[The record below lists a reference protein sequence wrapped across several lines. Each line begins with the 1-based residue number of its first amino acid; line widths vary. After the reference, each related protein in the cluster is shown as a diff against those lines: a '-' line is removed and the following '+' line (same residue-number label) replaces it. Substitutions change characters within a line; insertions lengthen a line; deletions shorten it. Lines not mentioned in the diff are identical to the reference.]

1 MADNLNFKKKLMGLP
16 GNLYNFACRLTA
28 DRDTF
33 CCFVLFWRLYFV
45 FLGRMVNFVG

>member
-33 CCFVLFWRLYFV
+33 CCFVRIQERSAKAV
-45 FLGRMVNFVG
+45 S